1 MDGDEDGDNADEGV
15 PALALKSTVAGTTP
29 CKDGAAPRSGVGNA
43 CNTIGDKG
51 GVGDEVAEA
60 VENTAENAVAIVV
73 EDSVGE
79 AHIGG
84 VVEVA
89 AEEGAATS
97 PKWRGSDRAC
107 SWRRQPQ
114 HEECA

>member
-1 MDGDEDGDNADEGV
+1 MDGDEDGDNADESV

-29 CKDGAAPRSGVGNA
+29 CKDGAAPRSGVGDA

-60 VENTAENAVAIVV
+60 VENTAGNVVAIVV
-73 EDSVGE
+73 EDGVGE
-79 AHIGG
+79 AHIEG

-89 AEEGAATS
+89 VEEGAATS
-97 PKWRGSDRAC
+97 RKRRGSDWAC
-107 SWRRQPQ
+107 SWRRPLQ
-114 HEECA
+114 HQECA